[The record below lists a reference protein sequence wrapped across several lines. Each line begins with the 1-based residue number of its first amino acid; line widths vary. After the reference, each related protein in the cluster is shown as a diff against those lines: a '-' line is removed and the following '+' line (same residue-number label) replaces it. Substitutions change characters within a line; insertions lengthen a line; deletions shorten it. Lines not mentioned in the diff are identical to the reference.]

1 MKKGIILAAG
11 TGSRLF
17 PLTVAVNKHLLN
29 VYDKPMIYYPLGTL
43 INLGIRNIRIVI
55 NERDFNNF
63 SDLLG
68 DGSKFGIK
76 ISFSFQKKPNGISAA
91 LETCK
96 SFLNKNENFT
106 LILGD
111 NIFYGVEI
119 SKNYLKKNNYFP
131 NKNKNQ
137 IYTFCYNV
145 NDPEKYGIA
154 EIKNNK
160 IKKIIEKPKKTKS
173 NLAVTGLYFMNSKAF
188 DEIKKLK
195 KSSRGEYEITDLLK
209 IYIKKNKCKFY
220 RFKRGFTWI
229 DAGSTDDLFS
239 ASEFV
244 KNIEKRQGLKIYSL
258 EELALNNKLIGL
270 AKYTKQIKKI
280 KNNKAYF
287 DYLKRLI

>member
-1 MKKGIILAAG
+1 MKKGIILAG
-11 TGSRLF
+11 GSGSRLF

-55 NERDFNNF
+55 NERDFKSF

-91 LETCK
+91 LETSK
-96 SFLNKNENFT
+96 GFLNKNENFT

-111 NIFYGVEI
+111 NIFYGAEI
-119 SKNYLKKNNYFP
+119 SKKYLEKNKYFPKNNE
-131 NKNKNQ
+131 NKV
-137 IYTFCYNV
+137 YTFCYNV

-154 EIKNNK
+154 VIKN
-160 IKKIIEKPKKTKS
+160 KKLKTIIEKPKKINS
-173 NLAVTGLYFMNSKAF
+173 NLAVTGLYFMNSKVF
-188 DEIKKLK
+188 DEIKNLK

-209 IYIKKNKCKFY
+209 IYISKNKCKFY

-258 EELALNNKLIGL
+258 EELALNNKLISR
-270 AKYTKQIKKI
+270 AKYMKQIKKM
-280 KNNKAYF
+280 KNNSLYF
-287 DYLKRLI
+287 NYLKGLL

>member
-1 MKKGIILAAG
+1 MKKGIILAGG

-17 PLTVAVNKHLLN
+17 PITISTNKHLLN
-29 VYDKPMIYYPLGTL
+29 VYDKPMIYYPLGAL
-43 INLGIRNIRIVI
+43 INLGIYNIRIVI
-55 NERDFNNF
+55 NEKDYKSFTN
-63 SDLLG
+63 LLG
-68 DGSKFGIK
+68 DGRKLGIK

-96 SFLNKNENFT
+96 SFLNKNENFA

-111 NIFYGVEI
+111 NIFYGAEI
-119 SKNYLKKNNYFP
+119 SKNYLRKNNYFP
-131 NKNKNQ
+131 SNNENK

-145 NDPEKYGIA
+145 NEPEKYGIA
-154 EIKNNK
+154 EIKNKK
-160 IKKIIEKPKKTKS
+160 IKKIIEKPKKTNS
-173 NLAVTGLYFMNSKAF
+173 SLAVTGLYFMNSKVFA
-188 DEIKKLK
+188 EIKKLT

-258 EELALNNKLIGL
+258 EELALNKGLISRSEYL
-270 AKYTKQIKKI
+270 YQIKKM
-280 KNNKAYF
+280 KNNPAYF
-287 DYLKRLI
+287 NYLNRLL